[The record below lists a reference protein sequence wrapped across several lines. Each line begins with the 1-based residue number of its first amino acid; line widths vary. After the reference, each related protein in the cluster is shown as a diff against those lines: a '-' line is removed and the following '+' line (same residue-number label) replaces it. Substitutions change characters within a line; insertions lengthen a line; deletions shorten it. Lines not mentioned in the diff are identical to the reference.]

1 MKTSSR
7 ARPSIVGTIDSL
19 VGAHLKDRA
28 ALVRI
33 LDLGVAVR
41 ATTALIHGLQK
52 ERGLSSGYLASEGAR
67 FAKALVNQ
75 STACQKDWKAAV
87 EAWDRLPQRSLS
99 AALETALGTAWGG
112 GDELRA
118 LRAEVKARVLTP
130 ASAVLRF
137 TALVERL
144 LGIVAQAPGTS
155 PHPEVTLALLAL
167 FNFAQAKESSGQERA
182 LGAAVCAQGHFEPFQ
197 HDRFLLVA
205 RQRTAALEV
214 FRQHGTRDDV
224 AAWVVLEASGPF
236 RELEE
241 LRDLLVRADAGEG
254 VSLPTAEDW
263 FDRATG
269 VIEALRDFE
278 VGLLDSLERLCVRVL
293 AEARSAWENQQEEPT
308 AREVEVLR
316 TLGKAHLKLLESD
329 QDDRIRKTHDQL
341 LRWRRDL
348 GRIEALTRS
357 LMALETKARVL
368 ALDARIEAVDRTS
381 VARDAAALHRALGE
395 ATKAGADLLGILRL
409 SADRTLEAVEGLE
422 LDHWN
427 ERNKE

>member
-1 MKTSSR
+1 
-7 ARPSIVGTIDSL
+7 
-19 VGAHLKDRA
+19 
-28 ALVRI
+28 
-33 LDLGVAVR
+33 
-41 ATTALIHGLQK
+41 
-52 ERGLSSGYLASEGAR
+52 
-67 FAKALVNQ
+67 
-75 STACQKDWKAAV
+75 
-87 EAWDRLPQRSLS
+87 
-99 AALETALGTAWGG
+99 
-112 GDELRA
+112 
-118 LRAEVKARVLTP
+118 
-130 ASAVLRF
+130 
-137 TALVERL
+137 
-144 LGIVAQAPGTS
+144 
-155 PHPEVTLALLAL
+155 
-167 FNFAQAKESSGQERA
+167 
-182 LGAAVCAQGHFEPFQ
+182 
-197 HDRFLLVA
+197 VA

-236 RELEE
+236 RELDE

-316 TLGKAHLKLLESD
+316 NLGKAHLKLLESD

-348 GRIEALTRS
+348 GRIEALTQS